1 MKRIVPPTS
10 FRTTLSPGTAAAG
23 ELRQVAP
30 KDLNVLA
37 NLNLR
42 VEGTEEFE
50 AGIGELAM
58 SIAENGFYPDKPL
71 AGYVNAADQVI
82 VIDGHRRLAAVN
94 RLNSESL
101 DGEVVPLVPVII
113 KPETDSM
120 MDLTI
125 AMIQSASGV
134 PLSEFEK
141 GIGCKR
147 LIADGMTKEDVAK
160 RLGASVKTVEN
171 YLLVASLPAKGR
183 DLLLDGKVRFTH
195 ALKAMRKPETAV
207 ATLQSMVKV
216 ATDRGRVTARQSDTP
231 APQVEAAAK
240 AAASGEPEQVV
251 TTTGASPSVLDP
263 ITVQVAKDG
272 DMGAVVRQIAAAVR
286 DQVPHDTGE
295 GDLAHVN
302 GVITITVTLEPQVEA
317 FSPKR
322 VRKAK
327 PAPVVVEPDTDL

>member
-10 FRTTLSPGTAAAG
+10 FRTTLTPGTAAAG

-58 SIAENGFYPDKPL
+58 SIVENGFYPDKPL

-82 VIDGHRRLAAVN
+82 VIDGHRRLVAVN
-94 RLNSESL
+94 KINSESL
-101 DGEVVPLVPVII
+101 DGEVVSSVPVII

-216 ATDRGRVTARQSDTP
+216 ATDKGRVTARQSDTP
-231 APQVEAAAK
+231 APQVEAA
-240 AAASGEPEQVV
+240 SGDLEQV
-251 TTTGASPSVLDP
+251 TIEEALPPVLDP
-263 ITVQVAKDG
+263 VTIQVVKDG
-272 DMGAVVRQIAAAVR
+272 DMGAVVRQIAVAVR
-286 DQVPHDTGE
+286 DRVPHDTGE
-295 GDLAHVN
+295 GDLVHVN